1 MSKYSIRNKLAS
13 PDWILTFSHVD
24 ISDSPFRVGVKNP
37 VDAKKVKCYGPGIE
51 PMGVKTG
58 APATFTVDTTEAGEA
73 PLEVTCTD
81 QRGRVQPAQLT
92 PVAEGPFCVHVYFKI
107 RSNISMCF
115 PFNKCSCMNPKV
127 IEAPPESKCLIEVF
141 VCQEF
146 GSNCDLIPIR

>member
-1 MSKYSIRNKLAS
+1 MHAQ
-13 PDWILTFSHVD
+13 ILL
-24 ISDSPFRVGVKNP
+24 IICPALSDSPFRVGMKNP

-92 PVAEGPFCVHVYFKI
+92 PVAEGVVDATYYPVEEGPCKVDVKYANQHVPG
-107 RSNISMCF
+107 R
-115 PFNKCSCMNPKV
+115 
-127 IEAPPESKCLIEVF
+127 
-141 VCQEF
+141 
-146 GSNCDLIPIR
+146 

>member
-1 MSKYSIRNKLAS
+1 M
-13 PDWILTFSHVD
+13 
-24 ISDSPFRVGVKNP
+24 KNP

-92 PVAEGPFCVHVYFKI
+92 PVAEGVVDATYYPVEEGPCKVDVKYANQHVPG
-107 RSNISMCF
+107 RW
-115 PFNKCSCMNPKV
+115 V
-127 IEAPPESKCLIEVF
+127 ILLENSLELT
-141 VCQEF
+141 
-146 GSNCDLIPIR
+146 

>member
-37 VDAKKVKCYGPGIE
+37 VDAKKVKCYGPGVE

-81 QRGRVQPAQLT
+81 HRGRVQPAQLT
-92 PVAEGPFCVHVYFKI
+92 PVAEGVVDATYYPVEEGPCKVDVKYANQHVPG
-107 RSNISMCF
+107 RSVTFLVTN
-115 PFNKCSCMNPKV
+115 
-127 IEAPPESKCLIEVF
+127 L
-141 VCQEF
+141 
-146 GSNCDLIPIR
+146 